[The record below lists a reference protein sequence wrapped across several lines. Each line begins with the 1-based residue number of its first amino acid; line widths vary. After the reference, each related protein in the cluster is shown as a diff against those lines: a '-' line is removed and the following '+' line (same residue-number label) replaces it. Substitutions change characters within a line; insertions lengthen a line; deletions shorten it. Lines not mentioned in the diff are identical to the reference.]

1 MAAVADITSSLA
13 DLLRDA
19 PATML
24 ASELGRR
31 LGVSRTAVSDWA
43 RCGLLPPPT
52 GLGVRPRW
60 SRDTVVEWL
69 RKLEAAAE
77 RRS

>member
-1 MAAVADITSSLA
+1 MPAVADTPSSLA

-19 PATML
+19 PATLL

-31 LGVSRTAVSDWA
+31 LGVSRSAVSDWS

-60 SRDTVVEWL
+60 SRDVVIQWL

>member
-1 MAAVADITSSLA
+1 MPAVADTASLA
-13 DLLRDA
+13 DLLHDA
-19 PATML
+19 PATLL

-31 LGVSRTAVSDWA
+31 LGVSRTAIVDWS

-60 SRDTVVEWL
+60 SRDAVIAWL
-69 RKLEAAAE
+69 KRMEAAAA
-77 RRS
+77 RP